1 MDILGKLF
9 GNPARVKIMRLF
21 LLNPLTPFDIVEI
34 GEKSKTKRD
43 LARKEAL
50 LLELAGLVKKK
61 VFFKEI
67 PAKKQSNPNAR
78 QPRRNVN
85 GAGRG
90 PNQKRREKTT
100 KVKVTGW
107 VLNENFPLLFPL
119 KNVLMSGNPLN
130 RREELINR
138 FKNCG
143 RLKLLVVSGIFVQES
158 DSRVDILMVGDG
170 LEKRAIESAL
180 RGLEAEMG
188 KELTY
193 AFLETPEFTYRMG
206 IYDKFIRDIF
216 DYPHEKVMDKLGLQ

>member
-43 LARKEAL
+43 VARKEAL
-50 LLELAGLVKKK
+50 LLELVGLVKKK

-67 PAKKQSNPNAR
+67 PAKKQS
-78 QPRRNVN
+78 
-85 GAGRG
+85 
-90 PNQKRREKTT
+90 KKT
-100 KVKVTGW
+100 KKQRVSGW
-107 VLNENFPLLFPL
+107 MLDENFPLLFPL

-158 DSRVDILMVGDG
+158 DSRVDILVVGDG
-170 LEKRAIESAL
+170 LLKRAIESAL

-216 DYPHEKVMDKLGLQ
+216 DYPHEKVMDKIGLP

>member
-21 LLNPLTPFDIVEI
+21 LLNPLTPFDIVEVS
-34 GEKSKTKRD
+34 EKSKTKRE
-43 LARKEAL
+43 LARKEAA
-50 LLELAGLVKKK
+50 LLELVGLVKKK
-61 VFFKEI
+61 TFFKEI
-67 PAKKQSNPNAR
+67 STKKHSKKVKKQRVS
-78 QPRRNVN
+78 
-85 GAGRG
+85 
-90 PNQKRREKTT
+90 
-100 KVKVTGW
+100 GW
-107 VLNENFPLLFPL
+107 VLDESFPLLFPL

-130 RREELINR
+130 RREELVNR

-158 DSRVDILMVGDG
+158 DSRVDILVVGDG

-216 DYPHEKVMDKLGLQ
+216 DYPHEKVMDKIGIS

>member
-21 LLNPLTPFDIVEI
+21 LLNPLTPFDIVEVS
-34 GEKSKTKRD
+34 EKSKTKREI
-43 LARKEAL
+43 ARKEAV
-50 LLELAGLVKKK
+50 LLELVGLTKKK
-61 VFFKEI
+61 TFFKEI
-67 PAKKQSNPNAR
+67 SVKKQSKKIKKQR
-78 QPRRNVN
+78 VS
-85 GAGRG
+85 
-90 PNQKRREKTT
+90 
-100 KVKVTGW
+100 GW
-107 VLNENFPLLFPL
+107 VLDESFPLLFPL

-130 RREELINR
+130 RREELVNR

-158 DSRVDILMVGDG
+158 DSRVDILVVGDG
-170 LEKRAIESAL
+170 LEKRAIESAV

>member
-34 GEKSKTKRD
+34 GEKSKTKREVT
-43 LARKEAL
+43 RKEAL
-50 LLELAGLVKKK
+50 LLELVGLIKKK
-61 VFFKEI
+61 TFFKEVQT
-67 PAKKQSNPNAR
+67 KKQF
-78 QPRRNVN
+78 
-85 GAGRG
+85 
-90 PNQKRREKTT
+90 KKT
-100 KVKVTGW
+100 KKQRVSGW
-107 VLNENFPLLFPL
+107 VLDENFPLLFPL

-143 RLKLLVVSGIFVQES
+143 RIKLLVVSGVFVQES
-158 DSRVDILMVGDG
+158 DSRVDILVVGDG
-170 LEKRAIESAL
+170 LLKRSIESAL

-216 DYPHEKVMDKLGLQ
+216 DYPHEKVMDKLGISS

>member
-21 LLNPLTPFDIVEI
+21 LLNPLTPFDTVEI
-34 GEKSKTKRD
+34 GEKSKTKREV
-43 LARKEAL
+43 ARKESA
-50 LLELAGLVKKK
+50 LLELVGLVKRK

-67 PAKKQSNPNAR
+67 SAKKGSKK
-78 QPRRNVN
+78 
-85 GAGRG
+85 
-90 PNQKRREKTT
+90 QK
-100 KVKVTGW
+100 KVRVSGW

-138 FKNCG
+138 FKGCG
-143 RLKLLVVSGIFVQES
+143 RIKLLVVSGVFVQES
-158 DSRVDILMVGDG
+158 DSRVDVLLVGDG
-170 LEKRAIESAL
+170 LLKRAIESAL

-216 DYPHEKVMDKLGLQ
+216 DYPHEKVMDKLGVS

>member
-9 GNPARVKIMRLF
+9 GTPARVKIMRLF

-43 LARKEAL
+43 VARKEAL
-50 LLELAGLVKKK
+50 LLELVGLVKKK
-61 VFFKEI
+61 TFSKEI
-67 PAKKQSNPNAR
+67 PVKKQSNPDA
-78 QPRRNVN
+78 PR
-85 GAGRG
+85 GRG
-90 PNQKRREKTT
+90 PNQKRREKI
-100 KVKVTGW
+100 KKQRVSGW
-107 VLNENFPLLFPL
+107 VLDESFPLLFPL

-158 DSRVDILMVGDG
+158 DSRVDILVVGDG
-170 LEKRAIESAL
+170 LQKRAIESAL

>member
-21 LLNPLTPFDIVEI
+21 LLNPLTPFDVIEI
-34 GEKSKTKRD
+34 GEKSKTKREI
-43 LARKEAL
+43 ARKEAV
-50 LLELAGLVKKK
+50 LLELVGLVKKK
-61 VFFKEI
+61 VFFKQI
-67 PAKKQSNPNAR
+67 LTKKQS
-78 QPRRNVN
+78 
-85 GAGRG
+85 
-90 PNQKRREKTT
+90 KKT
-100 KVKVTGW
+100 KKQRVSGW

-143 RLKLLVVSGIFVQES
+143 RLKLLVVSGVFVQES
-158 DSRVDILMVGDG
+158 DSRVDILVVGDG
-170 LEKRAIESAL
+170 LLKRAIESAL

-193 AFLETPEFTYRMG
+193 AFLETPEFTYRMS

-216 DYPHEKVMDKLGLQ
+216 DYPHEKVMDKLGVS

>member
-21 LLNPLTPFDIVEI
+21 LLNPLTPFNIVEVS
-34 GEKSKTKRD
+34 EKSKTKREI
-43 LARKEAL
+43 ARKEAV
-50 LLELAGLVKKK
+50 LLELVGLVKKK
-61 VFFKEI
+61 TFFKEI
-67 PAKKQSNPNAR
+67 STKKHSKKVKKQRVS
-78 QPRRNVN
+78 
-85 GAGRG
+85 
-90 PNQKRREKTT
+90 
-100 KVKVTGW
+100 GW
-107 VLNENFPLLFPL
+107 VLDESFPLLFPL
-119 KNVLMSGNPLN
+119 KNILMSGNPLN
-130 RREELINR
+130 RREELVNR

-158 DSRVDILMVGDG
+158 DSRVDILVVGDG
-170 LEKRAIESAL
+170 LEKRALESAL

-216 DYPHEKVMDKLGLQ
+216 DYPHEKVMDKIGIS

>member
-21 LLNPLTPFDIVEI
+21 LLNPLTPFDIVEVS
-34 GEKSKTKRD
+34 EKSKTKREI
-43 LARKEAL
+43 ARKEAV
-50 LLELAGLVKKK
+50 LLELVGLTKKK
-61 VFFKEI
+61 TFFKEI
-67 PAKKQSNPNAR
+67 SVKKQSKKIKK
-78 QPRRNVN
+78 QWVS
-85 GAGRG
+85 
-90 PNQKRREKTT
+90 
-100 KVKVTGW
+100 GW
-107 VLNENFPLLFPL
+107 VLDESFPLLFPL

-130 RREELINR
+130 RREELVNR

-158 DSRVDILMVGDG
+158 DSRVDILVVGDG

-216 DYPHEKVMDKLGLQ
+216 DYPHEKVMDKLGLRSEEHTSELQSQFHL

>member
-34 GEKSKTKRD
+34 SEKSKTKREI
-43 LARKEAL
+43 ARKEAA
-50 LLELAGLVKKK
+50 LLELVGLVKKRA
-61 VFFKEI
+61 FSKEI
-67 PAKKQSNPNAR
+67 SAKKPS
-78 QPRRNVN
+78 
-85 GAGRG
+85 
-90 PNQKRREKTT
+90 EKT
-100 KVKVTGW
+100 KKQRVTGW
-107 VLNENFPLLFPL
+107 VLDESFPLLFPL

-138 FKNCG
+138 FKSCG

-158 DSRVDILMVGDG
+158 DSRVDILIVGDG

-216 DYPHEKVMDKLGLQ
+216 DYPHEKVMDKLGLS

>member
-21 LLNPLTPFDIVEI
+21 LLNPLTPFDIVEVS
-34 GEKSKTKRD
+34 EKSKTKRE
-43 LARKEAL
+43 LARKEAA
-50 LLELAGLVKKK
+50 LLELVGLVKKK
-61 VFFKEI
+61 TFFKEI
-67 PAKKQSNPNAR
+67 STKKHSKKVKKQRVS
-78 QPRRNVN
+78 
-85 GAGRG
+85 
-90 PNQKRREKTT
+90 
-100 KVKVTGW
+100 GW
-107 VLNENFPLLFPL
+107 VLDESFPLLFPL

-130 RREELINR
+130 RREELVNR

-158 DSRVDILMVGDG
+158 DSRVDILVVGDG

>member
-34 GEKSKTKRD
+34 SEKSKTKREV
-43 LARKEAL
+43 ARKEAT
-50 LLELAGLVKKK
+50 LLELVGLVKNK

-67 PAKKQSNPNAR
+67 QAKKHL
-78 QPRRNVN
+78 
-85 GAGRG
+85 
-90 PNQKRREKTT
+90 KKT
-100 KVKVTGW
+100 KKQRVSGW
-107 VLNENFPLLFPL
+107 MLNEDFPLLFPL

-138 FKNCG
+138 FKGCG
-143 RLKLLVVSGIFVQES
+143 KLKLLVVSGIFVQEN
-158 DSRVDILMVGDG
+158 DSRVDILIVGDG
-170 LEKRAIESAL
+170 LLKRAIENAL

-193 AFLETPEFTYRMG
+193 AFLETSEFTYRMG

-216 DYPHEKVMDKLGLQ
+216 DYPHEKVMDKMGVE